1 MSRIFS
7 DMNLQQQHDFTP
19 SRYLDVGCGSGSST
33 LYSSNP
39 FFINNRSCLETFP
52 SIRDCSLVD
61 GSEYMLQFTHDLIS
75 EKAKIQSPIDIN
87 SYSSLPSLL
96 EKVCE

>member
-7 DMNLQQQHDFTP
+7 DVALQQQHDFTP
-19 SRYLDVGCGSGSST
+19 SRYLDIGCGSGSST
-33 LYSSNP
+33 LYSHLFSS
-39 FFINNRSCLETFP
+39 IINRSCLETFP

-61 GSEYMLQFTHDLIS
+61 GSEYMLQFTHDLVS
-75 EKAKIQSPIDIN
+75 EKTKIQSPVGIS